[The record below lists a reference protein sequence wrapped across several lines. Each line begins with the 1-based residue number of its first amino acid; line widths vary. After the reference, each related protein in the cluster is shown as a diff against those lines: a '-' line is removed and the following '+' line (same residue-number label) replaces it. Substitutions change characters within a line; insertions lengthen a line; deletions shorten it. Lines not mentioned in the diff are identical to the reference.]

1 MKSTMIFKEI
11 EPNENFD
18 LRRFQSLPSGRW
30 EAGILKMLWGKA
42 RVRIALAQSDGW
54 VSIDYWGGDHQ
65 NSFIILGFLLAILT
79 SFPEEIEEH
88 DLVGI
93 FPEQQDKDTGPQF
106 WQSLFRANDQARSIY
121 GDFQE

>member
-1 MKSTMIFKEI
+1 MLFTEI

-18 LRRFQSLPSGRW
+18 LRRVQSLPGGRW

-54 VSIDYWGGDHQ
+54 VPIDYWGGDHQ
-65 NSFIILGFLLAILT
+65 SSFIILGFLLAILA
-79 SFPEEIEEH
+79 SLPEEIEER
-88 DLVGI
+88 DLVRI
-93 FPEQQDKDTGPQF
+93 FPEQEDKDTGPQF
-106 WQSLFRANDQARSIY
+106 WRSLYRASDQARTIY